1 MFAKSVSICCVPGA
15 QEGQALAL
23 GLRNRESFAEVA
35 KRRMSRS
42 LVKEVDQVELDT
54 EC

>member
-1 MFAKSVSICCVPGA
+1 MC
-15 QEGQALAL
+15 QAHKRAGSCPRLEEQ
-23 GLRNRESFAEVA
+23 ESFAEVA

>member
-1 MFAKSVSICCVPGA
+1 MFARSVSSCPRLEE
-15 QEGQALAL
+15 Q
-23 GLRNRESFAEVA
+23 ESFAEVA